1 MATEVR
7 YTGDGS
13 DKTFDIT
20 FSFLKN
26 TDVKVE
32 LGGNL
37 QTNPTHYSISGTVVT
52 FVTAP
57 ANAQAIKIYRDT
69 VITAGLHDYSAGSSV
84 KATSLNENQLQALY
98 AIEEAKLVTTT
109 SGGITTGSKN
119 DVTVNSDTDWV
130 INDSAVITQMIN
142 NDAINA
148 DKIADNAVTNVHIA
162 SSPLIAGIKISPDF
176 GAYNIATTGTLA
188 ARNTT
193 ITGTLSVSGD
203 FDCAAGSIDEAEIA
217 DNAVTLAKMAGGT
230 DGNLITYDASGDPAY
245 VATGNAGQLLTSNGT
260 GAAPTFQSAGAAVV
274 PIGSVIWY
282 AGSSA
287 PTGYLKANGDAIA
300 NVSGTTQ
307 GITANFAALYAIVG
321 ANLPDLRGEFVR
333 GWDDGKGTDS
343 GRSIRSTQAEAYKEH
358 NHPSD
363 ISVSH
368 DVDDPGHQHDV
379 ALKSGSDSEADAI
392 ATGKSDHAHGG
403 NKQTESET
411 TGIDIDI
418 SASIDVNNSGGT
430 ETRPRNVALLACI
443 KY

>member
-1 MATEVR
+1 MATEVS
-7 YTGDGS
+7 YTGDGA

-20 FSFLKN
+20 FPYLKVD
-26 TDVKVE
+26 DVKVE

-130 INDSAVITQMIN
+130 INDSAVITQMVADDAITSAKIA
-142 NDAINA
+142 NDALTGSNMAAGTITTA
-148 DKIADNAVTNVHIA
+148 KIADDAITTAKIA
-162 SSPLIAGIKISPDF
+162 ADQITSAKIADDQINSEHYVD
-176 GAYNIATTGTLA
+176 
-188 ARNTT
+188 
-193 ITGTLSVSGD
+193 
-203 FDCAAGSIDEAEIA
+203 GSIDTAHIA
-217 DNAVTLAKMAGGT
+217 DDQITLAKMAGGT

-245 VATGNAGQLLTSNGT
+245 VATGSAGQLLTSNGT
-260 GAAPTFQSAGAAVV
+260 GAAPTFQTSGAAVV
-274 PIGSVIWY
+274 AVGTVIWY

-287 PTGYLKANGDAIA
+287 PTGYLKCNGDTIANG
-300 NVSGTTQ
+300 SGTTQ
-307 GITANFAALYAIVG
+307 GVTANFAALYAIIG
-321 ANLPDLRGEFVR
+321 ATLPDLRGEFVR

-343 GRSIRSTQAEAYKEH
+343 GRTIRSSQAEAYKEH
-358 NHPSD
+358 NHPHD
-363 ISVSH
+363 VSLAY
-368 DVDDPGHQHDV
+368 DVDDPGHAHDMTV
-379 ALKSGSDSEADAI
+379 RGSADSESTSI
-392 ATGKSDHAHGG
+392 GTGKSDQG
-403 NKQTESET
+403 NSSNQTTHSET
-411 TGIDIDI
+411 TGIDIDV
-418 SASIDVNNSGGT
+418 SATIDINNAGGT

>member
-1 MATEVR
+1 MATEVS
-7 YTGDGS
+7 YTGDGA

-20 FSFLKN
+20 FPYLKID
-26 TDVKVE
+26 DVKVE

-119 DVTVNSDTDWV
+119 DVTVNSDSDWV
-130 INDSAVITQMIN
+130 INDSAVITQMIA
-142 NDAINA
+142 DDGING
-148 DKIADNAVTNVHIA
+148 DKIATNAVTNDSIA
-162 SSPLIAGIKISPDF
+162 DDSVDHEHLVNNSVRTAAIHNNNVTTAKIADANVTTAKIADS
-176 GAYNIATTGTLA
+176 NVTT
-188 ARNTT
+188 
-193 ITGTLSVSGD
+193 D
-203 FDCAAGSIDEAEIA
+203 KIA

-245 VATGNAGQLLTSNGT
+245 VATGSAGQLLTSNGT
-260 GAAPTFQSAGAAVV
+260 GAAPTFQTSGAAVV
-274 PIGSVIWY
+274 AVGTVIWY
-282 AGSSA
+282 AGSTA
-287 PTGYLKANGDAIA
+287 PTGYLKANGDSIA
-300 NVSGTTQ
+300 NGSGTTQ
-307 GITANFAALYAIVG
+307 GVTANFAALYAIVG

-343 GRSIRSTQAEAYKEH
+343 GRAIRSTQTDQNESHTHTAT
-358 NHPSD
+358 
-363 ISVSH
+363 SVVTDGGHTHSGDVHAARH
-368 DVDDPGHQHDV
+368 DSGTMGSGDTHQLV
-379 ALKSGSDSEADAI
+379 GNSERSLSINSA
-392 ATGKSDHAHGG
+392 
-403 NKQTESET
+403 T
-411 TGIDIDI
+411 TGI
-418 SASIDVNNSGGT
+418 SVATTNATQGGT
-430 ETRPRNVALLACI
+430 EARPRNVALLACI

>member
-1 MATEVR
+1 MATEET

-20 FSFLKN
+20 FPYL
-26 TDVKVE
+26 TVDDVKVE

-52 FVTAP
+52 FGTAP
-57 ANAQAIKIYRDT
+57 ANGQVIKIYRDT
-69 VITAGLHDYSAGSSV
+69 IITAAEHDYSVGSSV
-84 KATSLNENQLQALY
+84 KAASLNENQLQALY

-119 DVTVNSDTDWV
+119 DVTVNSDSDWV
-130 INDSAVITQMIN
+130 INDSAVITQMIADSAITTSKIN
-142 NDAINA
+142 ADAIDGTKIADNA
-148 DKIADNAVTNVHIA
+148 IGTEHIEGDAVNTGELVNNAVTTAKIADDAVTHDKIADNSIHDHHI
-162 SSPLIAGIKISPDF
+162 S
-176 GAYNIATTGTLA
+176 
-188 ARNTT
+188 
-193 ITGTLSVSGD
+193 
-203 FDCAAGSIDEAEIA
+203 
-217 DNAVTLAKMAGGT
+217 DNQITLAKMAGGT
-230 DGNLITYDASGDPAY
+230 DGNLITYDASGDPAH
-245 VATGNAGQLLTSNGT
+245 VATGNAGEILTSNGA

-274 PIGSVIWY
+274 PIGTVIWY

-287 PTGYLKANGDAIA
+287 PTGYLKCNGDSIANG
-300 NVSGTTQ
+300 SGTTQ
-307 GITANFAALYAIVG
+307 GVTANFSALYAIVG

-343 GRSIRSTQAEAYKEH
+343 GRNIRSTQSEAYKEH

-363 ISVSH
+363 ISISH
-368 DVDDPGHQHDV
+368 DVDDPGHQHDI
-379 ALKSGSDSEADAI
+379 ALKSGSDSEADAV

-403 NKQTESET
+403 NRPTQTET

>member
-1 MATEVR
+1 MATEVS

-32 LGGNL
+32 LGG
-37 QTNPTHYSISGTVVT
+37 NPTHYSISGTVVT

-245 VATGNAGQLLTSNGT
+245 VATGSAGQLLTSNGT
-260 GAAPTFQSAGAAVV
+260 GAAPTFQTSGAAVV
-274 PIGSVIWY
+274 AVGTVIWY

-287 PTGYLKANGDAIA
+287 PTGYLKANGDSIA
-300 NVSGTTQ
+300 NGSGTTQ
-307 GITANFAALYAIVG
+307 GVTANFAALYAIVG
-321 ANLPDLRGEFVR
+321 ANLPDLRGEFIR
-333 GWDDGKGTDS
+333 GFDDGKGTDS
-343 GRSIRSTQAEAYKEH
+343 GRAIRSTQTDQNESHTHTAT
-358 NHPSD
+358 
-363 ISVSH
+363 SVVTDGGHTHSGDVHAARH
-368 DVDDPGHQHDV
+368 DSGTMGSGDTHQLV
-379 ALKSGSDSEADAI
+379 GNSERSLSINSA
-392 ATGKSDHAHGG
+392 
-403 NKQTESET
+403 T
-411 TGIDIDI
+411 TGI
-418 SASIDVNNSGGT
+418 SVATTNATQGGT
-430 ETRPRNVALLACI
+430 EARPRNVALLACI

>member
-1 MATEVR
+1 MATEVS
-7 YTGDGS
+7 YTGDGA

-20 FSFLKN
+20 FPYLKVD
-26 TDVKVE
+26 DVKVE

-130 INDSAVITQMIN
+130 INDSAVITQMVADDAITSAKIA
-142 NDAINA
+142 NDALTGSNMAAGTITTAKIA
-148 DKIADNAVTNVHIA
+148 DDAITTAKIAADQITSAKIADNQINSEHYI
-162 SSPLIAGIKISPDF
+162 D
-176 GAYNIATTGTLA
+176 
-188 ARNTT
+188 
-193 ITGTLSVSGD
+193 
-203 FDCAAGSIDEAEIA
+203 GSIDTAHIA
-217 DNAVTLAKMAGGT
+217 DNQITLAKMAGGT

-245 VATGNAGQLLTSNGT
+245 VATGSAGQLLTSNGT
-260 GAAPTFQSAGAAVV
+260 GAAPTFQTSGAAVV
-274 PIGSVIWY
+274 AVGTVIWY
-282 AGSSA
+282 AGSTA
-287 PTGYLKANGDAIA
+287 PTGYLKANGDSIA
-300 NVSGTTQ
+300 NGSGTTQ
-307 GITANFAALYAIVG
+307 GVTANFAALYAIVG

-343 GRSIRSTQAEAYKEH
+343 GRAIRSTQTDQNESHTHTAT
-358 NHPSD
+358 
-363 ISVSH
+363 SVVTDGGHTHSGDVHAARH
-368 DVDDPGHQHDV
+368 DSGTMGSGDTHQLV
-379 ALKSGSDSEADAI
+379 GNSERSLSINSA
-392 ATGKSDHAHGG
+392 
-403 NKQTESET
+403 T
-411 TGIDIDI
+411 TGI
-418 SASIDVNNSGGT
+418 SVATTNATQGGT
-430 ETRPRNVALLACI
+430 EARPRNVALLACI

>member
-1 MATEVR
+1 MATEVS
-7 YTGDGS
+7 YTGDGA

-20 FSFLKN
+20 FPYLKVD
-26 TDVKVE
+26 DVKVE
-32 LGGNL
+32 LGVNL

-119 DVTVNSDTDWV
+119 DVTVNSDSDWV
-130 INDSAVITQMIN
+130 INDSAVITQMIAD
-142 NDAINA
+142 DAITA
-148 DKIADNAVTNVHIA
+148 DKIANDALTGSNMHSNTITTIKLVNNVI
-162 SSPLIAGIKISPDF
+162 
-176 GAYNIATTGTLA
+176 TTEKLA
-188 ARNTT
+188 ADAVD
-193 ITGTLSVSGD
+193 GTKIADDAINSEHYVD
-203 FDCAAGSIDEAEIA
+203 GSIDTAHIA
-217 DNAVTLAKMAGGT
+217 DDQITLAKMAGGT

-245 VATGNAGQLLTSNGT
+245 VATGSAGQLLTSNGT

-300 NVSGTTQ
+300 NGSGTTQ

-368 DVDDPGHQHDV
+368 DVDDPGHQHDI

-403 NKQTESET
+403 NRPTQSET

>member
-1 MATEVR
+1 MATEVS
-7 YTGDGS
+7 YTGDGA

-20 FSFLKN
+20 FPYLKVD
-26 TDVKVE
+26 DVKVE

-119 DVTVNSDTDWV
+119 DVTVNSDSDWV
-130 INDSAVITQMIN
+130 INDSAVITQMIA
-142 NDAINA
+142 DDGING
-148 DKIADNAVTNVHIA
+148 DKIATNAVTNDSIA
-162 SSPLIAGIKISPDF
+162 DDSVDHEHLVNNSVRTAAIHNNNVTTAKIADANVTTAKIADS
-176 GAYNIATTGTLA
+176 NVTT
-188 ARNTT
+188 
-193 ITGTLSVSGD
+193 D
-203 FDCAAGSIDEAEIA
+203 KIA

-245 VATGNAGQLLTSNGT
+245 VATGSAGQLLTSNGT
-260 GAAPTFQSAGAAVV
+260 GAAPTFQTSGAAVV
-274 PIGSVIWY
+274 AVGTVIWY

-287 PTGYLKANGDAIA
+287 PTGYLKANGDSIA
-300 NVSGTTQ
+300 NGSGTTQ
-307 GITANFAALYAIVG
+307 GVTANFAALYAIVG

-343 GRSIRSTQAEAYKEH
+343 GRAIRSTQTDQNESHTHTAT
-358 NHPSD
+358 
-363 ISVSH
+363 SVVTDGGHTHSGDVHAARH
-368 DVDDPGHQHDV
+368 DSGTMGSGDTHQLV
-379 ALKSGSDSEADAI
+379 GNSERSLSINSA
-392 ATGKSDHAHGG
+392 
-403 NKQTESET
+403 T
-411 TGIDIDI
+411 TGI
-418 SASIDVNNSGGT
+418 SVATTNATQGGT
-430 ETRPRNVALLACI
+430 EARPRNVALLACI